1 MSSNV
6 IHLHTSVKTDDL
18 PDLYPHGGGVEEAA
32 QAWRCNTTDVLDLST
47 GLHPAGAPTWLGD
60 WLKEN
65 ASLVGHYPDIH
76 GEPARGALVAA
87 FGVQPE
93 YVLITAGAQALIE
106 VVFQAMGWRSM
117 VIQTPC
123 YNEPIRCAKRT
134 GCEVRAFESG
144 TPPDADM
151 LWLTSPSNPAG
162 EIQWPL
168 PHCSRLTPHGRTIC
182 LDESY
187 MPFSQRRALGLIKD
201 VIRIGSLTKTFCIP
215 GLRLGYVIADAA
227 TIEQLAAWLPP
238 WPASTL
244 ALHLL
249 PKLLSEADERD
260 EHVVACRARLQT
272 LLEHAGWEVRPSQA
286 SFVMA
291 KPNGDMPDF
300 AHYRILVRQFPEWPQ
315 LHGWVR
321 FGLPDDNEAWQQLE
335 EALCRQ
341 L

>member
-1 MSSNV
+1 LSSNV

-106 VVFQAMGWRSM
+106 VVFEAMGWRSM
-117 VIQTPC
+117 AIQTPC
-123 YNEPIRCAKRT
+123 YNEPIRCAKRA

-151 LWLTSPSNPAG
+151 LWLTSPSNPVG
-162 EIQWPL
+162 SNHWP
-168 PHCSRLTPHGRTIC
+168 PSPDTFPLTPRTIC

-215 GLRLGYVIADAA
+215 GLRLGYVMLMR
-227 TIEQLAAWLPP
+227 QRLSKWQRGCRLGRLPRWRYICCRNYCLKP
-238 WPASTL
+238 MNVMSTL
-244 ALHLL
+244 LHVAPVCRHCSNMPDGKCALHKHLL
-249 PKLLSEADERD
+249 
-260 EHVVACRARLQT
+260 
-272 LLEHAGWEVRPSQA
+272 
-286 SFVMA
+286 
-291 KPNGDMPDF
+291 
-300 AHYRILVRQFPEWPQ
+300 
-315 LHGWVR
+315 
-321 FGLPDDNEAWQQLE
+321 
-335 EALCRQ
+335 
-341 L
+341 